1 MASLVYNNGVNA
13 ALTGG
18 VDFDTDSFKIMLVT
32 SSYTPDK
39 DQHVDRADVT
49 NEVTGTQYT
58 SGGGSTTPTVSLD
71 TTNDR
76 VDITFSDVQFGTA
89 QNGATITAAAGVLYK
104 DTGNAANDTLIAYL
118 DFGGDVSSTSGIF
131 TVSVTTPLR
140 FSN

>member
-18 VDFDTDSFKIMLVT
+18 IDFDNDSFKIMLVT

-39 DQHVDRADVT
+39 DQHNDRADVT
-49 NEVTGTQYT
+49 NEITGTQYS
-58 SGGGSTTPTVSLD
+58 SGGGSTTASVNLD

-76 VDITFSDVQFGTA
+76 VDISFTDVTFGTA

-104 DTGNAANDTLIAYL
+104 DSGNASTDTLVAYL